1 MVSAGRFTAETC
13 HMALDPSWFKTDRVG
28 DTLVLSVGGNWVIPT
43 LADLDLRL
51 RALTPGPVRKA
62 RFDLKSLG
70 RLDTA
75 GAWVLHRTRRDL
87 SIQGVVVEI
96 EGATPAHETMFRC
109 VEAGERDQDLE
120 LPHVP
125 TMIHLAE
132 EAGRGTI
139 QALRQ
144 LADLLEFLGE
154 TVVATLRVSAHPAR
168 VRLTSFVSHVQQAGL
183 NALPIVGLL
192 SFLIGVVLAY
202 QGADQLRNFGAEIF
216 TVNLLGLAVLR
227 EMGIILTAIIVA
239 GRSGSAFTAQIGTMQ
254 VNEEIAAL
262 RTLGLDPV
270 ELLVLPRVFA
280 LVAAMPL
287 LTVFADFMGLLG
299 GGLVANWVLGIT
311 TVQFLE
317 RLQAAVPVTAFW
329 LGVIKAPVF
338 GALIALVGCR
348 QGLQVRG
355 NAESVGLQTTKSVVI
370 SIFLV
375 ILVDALFS
383 VLFSYL
389 GL

>member
-1 MVSAGRFTAETC
+1 
-13 HMALDPSWFKTDRVG
+13 MALDPSWFKTHRVG

-43 LADLDLRL
+43 LADLDRRL
-51 RALTPGPVRKA
+51 RALSPGPVRKA
-62 RFDLKSLG
+62 RFDLKALG

-87 SIQGVVVEI
+87 SVQGVVVEI
-96 EGATPAHETMFRC
+96 DGATPAHETMFRC
-109 VEAGERDQDLE
+109 VEAGEREQDLE

-125 TMIHLAE
+125 AVVHLAE
-132 EAGRGTI
+132 EAGRGTV

-154 TVVATLRVSAHPAR
+154 TAVATLRVAAHPAR
-168 VRLTSFVSHVQQAGL
+168 VRLTSFFSHVQHAGL

-192 SFLIGVVLAY
+192 TFLIGVVLAY

-280 LVAAMPL
+280 LIVAMPL
-287 LTVFADFMGLLG
+287 LTVYADFMGLLG
-299 GGLVANWVLGIT
+299 GALIANWVLGIT
-311 TVQFLE
+311 TVQFLD

-329 LGVIKAPVF
+329 LGVVKAPVF

-355 NAESVGLQTTKSVVI
+355 NAESVGLQTTKAVVI

-383 VLFSYL
+383 ILFSYL